1 MVIFD
6 LDGTLWETAEATL
19 KAANEIAKEH
29 NLPTFKIETINKGM
43 GYSKEDVAKLY
54 MPDLDIKEAM
64 HYIDLIAQKNIS
76 LINKDN
82 VKIYNGVKE
91 AIKSLSK
98 QYKLGIVTN
107 NNTKYAEKFLEVS
120 GLKEC
125 FTDYLGAIDINASKG
140 KAIKLVCQRNN
151 EKNNYYVGDIKNDM
165 LASIEA
171 GVTFIHARY
180 GFGKDLNT
188 KYYINDIKE
197 LEKVL
202 KEMK

>member
-6 LDGTLWETAEATL
+6 LDGTLWETANATL
-19 KAANEIAKEH
+19 KAANEIAKEYD
-29 NLPTFKIETINKGM
+29 LPPFKIETINKGM
-43 GYSKEDVAKLY
+43 GYSKEDVAKIY
-54 MPDLDIKEAM
+54 MPNLDIKTSM
-64 HYIDLIAQKNIS
+64 HYIDLIAEKNIS

-82 VKIYNGVKE
+82 VKIYDGVKE
-91 AIKSLSK
+91 TIKVLSK

-120 GLKEC
+120 DLKKY

-140 KAIKLVCQRNN
+140 EAIKLVCQRNN
-151 EKNNYYVGDIKNDM
+151 EKNSYYVGDIKNDM
-165 LASIEA
+165 LASMEA

-202 KEMK
+202 EDIK